1 MSRRE
6 KSGVC
11 EHGLGNGPH
20 LADWLHLEV
29 LGPVANAMPAAAG
42 GLVDAMKPLAR
53 AARKTLLKPGTRRVA
68 LTCSP
73 KPRRV
78 PPQAPYSVLIT
89 GSTKGAGLH
98 ALRPCSQSDT
108 HLGLQAVPDA
118 CDARSRGT
126 GLGKALAA
134 EFLKAGDRVI
144 VSSRSGEPGSAG
156 P

>member
-1 MSRRE
+1 
-6 KSGVC
+6 
-11 EHGLGNGPH
+11 
-20 LADWLHLEV
+20 
-29 LGPVANAMPAAAG
+29 
-42 GLVDAMKPLAR
+42 MKPLAR
-53 AARKTLLKPGTRRVA
+53 AARKALLKPATRRVA

-98 ALRPCSQSDT
+98 ALRSCSQRDK
-108 HLGLQAVPDA
+108 HLGLQAPDA
-118 CDARSRGT
+118 CDARSRAT

-156 P
+156 PSLESPPSLRLR